1 MYPADNSSLEET
13 MKQKTAYRFLYD
25 EKQIRKLEARLHHG
39 AQSLSISLFF
49 SVLQK
54 SLNHSPMFFTK
65 YLDIHDPLYWTVLNE
80 GLLVLSQNI
89 STTTHLMNNH
99 QLCGYDDCVGEGKC

>member
-1 MYPADNSSLEET
+1 

-25 EKQIRKLEARLHHG
+25 EKQIRKLEARLCHG
-39 AQSLSISLFF
+39 TQSLSISLFF

-54 SLNHSPMFFTK
+54 SLNPSPMFFTK
-65 YLDIHDPLYWTVLNE
+65 YLNIHSVTVLNE

>member
-1 MYPADNSSLEET
+1 
-13 MKQKTAYRFLYD
+13 
-25 EKQIRKLEARLHHG
+25 
-39 AQSLSISLFF
+39 
-49 SVLQK
+49 
-54 SLNHSPMFFTK
+54 MFFTK
-65 YLDIHDPLYWTVLNE
+65 YLDIHSVTVLNE